1 MSQTDG
7 PRLSRTARRRRTT
20 EAILTAAK
28 ELFAERGFE
37 RTTIRAV
44 ARQADVDPALVMQYF
59 GSKDALFAEAV
70 RATVDVEGLVRGERH
85 ELPRLALEHVFADF
99 EDPARRAGAAALL
112 RSCLTHP
119 VAKEV
124 LRDQVMG
131 EAQSSVARTIG
142 GEDAALRAAALNAC
156 TLGLTIARYLLQ
168 DPELAQASRADL
180 ERVMG
185 PALRVI
191 VDPGLDGGHRP

>member
-1 MSQTDG
+1 MNQAG
-7 PRLSRTARRRRTT
+7 EPRLSRREQRRRTT

-28 ELFAERGFE
+28 ELFAEHGFE

-44 ARQADVDPALVMQYF
+44 AREADVDPALVMQYF
-59 GSKDALFAEAV
+59 GSKDALFAEAA
-70 RATVDVEGLVRGERH
+70 RGTVDVEALVRGERH
-85 ELPRLALEHVFADF
+85 ELPRLALEHVLADF

-119 VAKEV
+119 VAQEV

-131 EAQSSVARTIG
+131 KAQSSVARTIG
-142 GEDAALRAAALNAC
+142 GEDGALRAAALNAC
-156 TLGLTIARYLLQ
+156 TLGLTIARYLLKE
-168 DPELAQASRADL
+168 PVLAQASRADL

-191 VDPGLDGGHRP
+191 VDPGPDGGHGP